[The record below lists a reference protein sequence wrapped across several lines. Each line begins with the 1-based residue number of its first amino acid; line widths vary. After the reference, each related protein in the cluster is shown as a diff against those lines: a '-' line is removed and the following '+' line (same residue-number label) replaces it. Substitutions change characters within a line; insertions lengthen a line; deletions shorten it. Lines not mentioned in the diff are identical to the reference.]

1 MDDDAAPESPRL
13 SREEA
18 FELGAHLQSLAT
30 RQARMEHDFC
40 QLVDQFDA
48 GEGSAWFD
56 GILSTAHYL
65 GWACS
70 LSPGPAREH
79 VRVAR
84 ALRQMPRV
92 KALFAQ
98 GVLSYSK
105 VRELT
110 RVAGQVD
117 DQQLCELAEMM
128 TASQL
133 ARTISSFR
141 TAAGTR
147 IVAEQSRRFT
157 TTPTGDG
164 MVRLSLVLPA
174 EQAAV
179 ITAAVEAATR
189 ELLAADVPAGTSRPA
204 PDEVAQAPRP
214 FPTTADRLQALVDVA
229 ASYLDTRPSVPEDDH
244 TLVVVHVSAEQ
255 LGDVP
260 AGTSAGSTS
269 MGSLRS
275 GTCHVEGHGPIE
287 AATAQ
292 RLLCTSPMLGAVV
305 DRHGQ
310 VLALGRTR
318 RLATRA
324 QRRALRIRDHGVCQ
338 FPGCH
343 RDQHLDAHHLVPWSH
358 GGPTDIGNLVLLCR
372 RHHTLTH
379 EGGLRLSLTL
389 DPWRRLQVEL
399 PDGTP
404 ITGTWRE
411 AVPLDQLERQLAERA
426 TTAAEPSK
434 TTVFPLHGGAAFHL
448 HECVSALFQMA
459 RAA

>member
-1 MDDDAAPESPRL
+1 M
-13 SREEA
+13 
-18 FELGAHLQSLAT
+18 ELGAHLQSLAT

-40 QLVDQFDA
+40 HLVDLFDA
-48 GEGSAWFD
+48 GQGAAWFE
-56 GILSTAHYL
+56 GIVSTAHYL

-84 ALRQMPRV
+84 ALREMPRV
-92 KALFAQ
+92 KGLFAD

-117 DQQLCELAEMM
+117 DQELCELAEMM

-133 ARTISSFR
+133 ARTISSYR

-164 MVRLSLVLPA
+164 MVRLSIVLPA
-174 EQAAV
+174 EDAAV
-179 ITAAVEAATR
+179 ITAAVDAATR
-189 ELLAADVPAGTSRPA
+189 QLVAPDIPDVPAGTSSPVPA
-204 PDEVAQAPRP
+204 DGSDTTRRRFA
-214 FPTTADRLQALVDVA
+214 TTADRLQALVDVA
-229 ASYLDTRPSVPEDDH
+229 ASYLDTRPSSTEDDH
-244 TLVVVHVSAEQ
+244 TLVVVQVSAEQ
-255 LGDVP
+255 LQSVP
-260 AGTSAGSTS
+260 AGTSA
-269 MGSLRS
+269 SLRS

-287 AATAQ
+287 PATAQ
-292 RLLCTSPMLGAVV
+292 RLLCTSSLLGAVV

-310 VLALGRTR
+310 VLAMGRTR

-343 RDQHLDAHHLVPWSH
+343 HDQHLDAHHLIPWSH
-358 GGPTDIGNLVLLCR
+358 GGATDLDNLVLLCR

-379 EGGLRLSLTL
+379 EGGLRLSLTPT
-389 DPWRRLQVEL
+389 PWRALQVAL

-404 ITGTWRE
+404 ITGTWRVS
-411 AVPLDQLERQLAERA
+411 VPLEQLEHQLAERPTTPA
-426 TTAAEPSK
+426 TGTKLP
-434 TTVFPLHGGAAFHL
+434 TVFPLHGGAGFHL

-459 RAA
+459 KAA